1 MRLAIEAG
9 ETPYCGRV
17 APYPVNLPEP
27 GREQVA
33 MLSKQEQGEVMDPR
47 LNSRRPRPS
56 EGVRVMRHVASLAL
70 GLMLLLVG
78 PGADGQDT
86 KPAKTDIEKEAAAW
100 GYPNAKVMSAATA
113 AA

>member
-1 MRLAIEAG
+1 
-9 ETPYCGRV
+9 
-17 APYPVNLPEP
+17 
-27 GREQVA
+27 
-33 MLSKQEQGEVMDPR
+33 
-47 LNSRRPRPS
+47 
-56 EGVRVMRHVASLAL
+56 MRHVTSLVL